1 MRQVIIMMEAR
12 GEAIMTQLVA
22 RKEMTRREMRTVK
35 PVRMMRVRRRMMTH
49 LMEKKRT
56 ATMKTKTRTRRRTH
70 RRTMMRQ

>member
-35 PVRMMRVRRRMMTH
+35 PVRMMRVRRRMTTH